1 MIKISNINLIDGRT
15 LYAIAPCEDS
25 PLENHKG
32 GEIVFDKDTKEFFIH
47 ECFLVMAGTDAIAK
61 AVNSVKL

>member
-1 MIKISNINLIDGRT
+1 MKKVSNINLIDNRT
-15 LYAIAPCEDS
+15 LYAIELWEDS

-32 GEIVFDKDTKEFFIH
+32 GEVAFDKDTKEFFIH